1 MAQGIT
7 EAVVDDIKSRIDL
20 GDLISSYGVA
30 VKHAGSSL
38 VACCPFHNEKT
49 PSFNINVAK
58 GFYHCFG
65 CGESGD
71 AIKFVMKQDG
81 LSFVEAVKKL
91 AAQCGIEIA
100 ERADPEAARRRRLY
114 ALMAEVAQF
123 YHRCLGKMREA
134 APAREYLDKRRLDA
148 KTQEDYLIGYA
159 PSGMSGMKTWAEK
172 YGYTLDEMEAA
183 GLVIAPK
190 NKGDSGYHRFGGRL
204 MFSVKDKQGRVVAF
218 SGRQLVENKRSGKY
232 VNSPETAIF
241 KKSNVL
247 FGFDKAAGAIARSA
261 HREAICCEG
270 QIDTIRL
277 HTCGFPTAVASLGT
291 AFTEEHARMIKRVA
305 DAAVL
310 MYDDDAAGHKAS
322 VKTGR
327 ILLAMGMPV
336 RVASLPGGDDPDS
349 FLCAHPAADLQA
361 IIDASESIVAFQCR
375 SERAKEANP
384 GSIDA
389 VRRVSK
395 EVLLTIAACPSAV
408 VRAALVDEAA
418 KLLGLPS
425 AALAEELDTLRRE
438 APPPKPAQEPRQDE
452 DWYEPAVAPENDD
465 AGDRGP
471 RPLALPPPE
480 KEIAFMAFLTG
491 NEYDSDLAA
500 SIGSLLPRQVF
511 AHDLTRRFVEV
522 WCDEVAKGE
531 DLIGP
536 FADSLPQEEREW
548 LDKAISKQGNAE
560 ASGLGKEGVFAEM
573 ARFLWSAYIERELGA
588 MPAVGDPET
597 DARRIALSLTARAIK
612 LSDWQNARQM
622 ILETM
627 KGEQTKW
634 T

>member
-159 PSGMSGMKTWAEK
+159 PSGMSSMKTWAEK

-247 FGFDKAAGAIARSA
+247 
-261 HREAICCEG
+261 
-270 QIDTIRL
+270 
-277 HTCGFPTAVASLGT
+277 
-291 AFTEEHARMIKRVA
+291 
-305 DAAVL
+305 
-310 MYDDDAAGHKAS
+310 
-322 VKTGR
+322 
-327 ILLAMGMPV
+327 
-336 RVASLPGGDDPDS
+336 
-349 FLCAHPAADLQA
+349 
-361 IIDASESIVAFQCR
+361 
-375 SERAKEANP
+375 
-384 GSIDA
+384 
-389 VRRVSK
+389 
-395 EVLLTIAACPSAV
+395 
-408 VRAALVDEAA
+408 
-418 KLLGLPS
+418 
-425 AALAEELDTLRRE
+425 
-438 APPPKPAQEPRQDE
+438 
-452 DWYEPAVAPENDD
+452 
-465 AGDRGP
+465 
-471 RPLALPPPE
+471 
-480 KEIAFMAFLTG
+480 
-491 NEYDSDLAA
+491 
-500 SIGSLLPRQVF
+500 
-511 AHDLTRRFVEV
+511 
-522 WCDEVAKGE
+522 
-531 DLIGP
+531 
-536 FADSLPQEEREW
+536 
-548 LDKAISKQGNAE
+548 
-560 ASGLGKEGVFAEM
+560 
-573 ARFLWSAYIERELGA
+573 
-588 MPAVGDPET
+588 
-597 DARRIALSLTARAIK
+597 
-612 LSDWQNARQM
+612 
-622 ILETM
+622 
-627 KGEQTKW
+627 
-634 T
+634 